1 MSALWLALSMFGLA
15 VLIIVICILI
25 ILNMKV

>member
-15 VLIIVICILI
+15 GLIIVICILI
-25 ILNMKV
+25 VLNMKV

>member
-25 ILNMKV
+25 VLNMKV